1 MARKKHGDEG
11 GGYSWMD
18 TYGDMVTLLL
28 TFFVMLFSMSTVN
41 AEKWEML
48 VKSFQSVGGNSDQ
61 IVLSPEGTG
70 NDFAENRG
78 DAGPDATAEKV
89 NLETMLPENFD
100 QLFEYLKTYVEQ
112 NGMQSSVS
120 VQKNGDSSVYIRFAD
135 NIFFQPDS
143 AVLLP
148 DKTGILEFLGKCL
161 TNLEDQIRITRI
173 DGHTADPKI
182 ENYNVSDRTLSTDR
196 ANSVL
201 LYFEEIAGVDPHKLM
216 SSGYGK
222 NYPIAD
228 NNTPEGREKNR
239 RVEMMILSNSD
250 SGMTVEEL
258 YAMIDPRIMT
268 DVFDDKYNSEDIVIP
283 QTSSQPEEEQQEAS
297 TPESS
302 APEEAPAS
310 EVTLPMEPPPAASST
325 GQLIPPPQPQ

>member
-1 MARKKHGDEG
+1 MAKKKHGDDG

-28 TFFVMLFSMSTVN
+28 TFFVMLFSMSTIN

-61 IVLSPEGTG
+61 IVLAPEGTG
-70 NDFAENRG
+70 NDFASNHG
-78 DAGPDATAEKV
+78 DAGPDATDEKV

-100 QLFEYLKTYVEQ
+100 QLFEYLKTYIAE
-112 NGMQSSVS
+112 NGMEGTVE

-135 NIFFQPDS
+135 NIFFNPDS

-148 DKTGILEFLGKCL
+148 DNSGILEFLGRCL
-161 TNLEDQIRITRI
+161 INLESQIRVTRI

-182 ENYNVSDRTLSTDR
+182 ENYNISDRTLSTDR

-201 LYFEEIAGVDPHKLM
+201 LYFEDTAGVDPQKLV

-222 NYPIAD
+222 NYPVAD
-228 NNTPEGREKNR
+228 NNTPEGRMKNR
-239 RVEMMILSNSD
+239 R
-250 SGMTVEEL
+250 
-258 YAMIDPRIMT
+258 
-268 DVFDDKYNSEDIVIP
+268 
-283 QTSSQPEEEQQEAS
+283 
-297 TPESS
+297 
-302 APEEAPAS
+302 
-310 EVTLPMEPPPAASST
+310 
-325 GQLIPPPQPQ
+325 

>member
-28 TFFVMLFSMSTVN
+28 TFFVLLFSMSSIN
-41 AEKWEML
+41 EEKWEML
-48 VKSFQSVGGNSDQ
+48 VKAFRSRGVETTQV
-61 IVLSPEGTG
+61 VLIPEGDG
-70 NDFAENRG
+70 NDL
-78 DAGPDATAEKV
+78 ATNQGQADVDDTKIDI
-89 NLETMLPENFD
+89 ETDLPEDFD
-100 QLFEYLKTYVEQ
+100 QLFEYLKAYVEA
-112 NGMQSSVS
+112 NNMESSVS
-120 VQKNGDSSVYIRFAD
+120 VQKNGDNSVYIRFAD
-135 NIFFQPDS
+135 NIFFNPDS

-148 DKTGILEFLGKCL
+148 DHTGILEFLGECL
-161 TNLEDQIRITRI
+161 VNIEDQIRITRI

-201 LYFEEIAGVDPHKLM
+201 LYFEEIAGVDPTKLM

-228 NNTPEGREKNR
+228 NNTPEGRQRNR

-250 SGMTVEEL
+250 STVSVDEL

-268 DVFDDKYNSEDIVIP
+268 DVFNDNQNSEQVIVP
-283 QTSSQPEEEQQEAS
+283 QSEGAG
-297 TPESS
+297 SS
-302 APEEAPAS
+302 APQQDGTIPQEPKPLPQLPPEENP
-310 EVTLPMEPPPAASST
+310 LPQQPPSVSSAG
-325 GQLIPPPQPQ
+325 GQPIP